1 MTQKHVWG
9 FSWQMLIILV
19 FGRQR
24 REEMEFK
31 GNLSYVAS
39 LRTAWVISQKNYAC
53 MCLFLE
59 NSWVGTFPCHRVLNN
74 MNIGHLAL
82 HSTLVVPRDDL
93 KHIRKTH
100 WVSCKHDDTSY
111 RKLERLWVLVL
122 NQSMPYRVCLSS
134 ASVVSSGLV
143 VPLSLLPSRL
153 LDLAIFLAQPFC
165 IIFLKEREKLLLLFS
180 QHPPCLLGFPSQQS
194 VPLSIPSWGGSVR
207 CSLCYSRLYHGHR
220 AWENGTVH
228 GLRATCSEPGSFVK
242 NGGEEFYIRPRSWWE
257 IRFGIVELSGTSQ
270 AESIAREKK
279 TIALNI
285 ELRINWPW
293 TFCFII
299 FIIFC

>member
-1 MTQKHVWG
+1 
-9 FSWQMLIILV
+9 MLIILV

-24 REEMEFK
+24 WEELEFK
-31 GNLSYVAS
+31 VNLSYVAS
-39 LRTAWVISQKNYAC
+39 LRTAWVISQKNYVC

-59 NSWVGTFPCHRVLNN
+59 NSWVGTFPCHHVLNN
-74 MNIGHLAL
+74 MNIVHLAL

-100 WVSCKHDDTSY
+100 WVSCKHDDTPY
-111 RKLERLWVLVL
+111 QKLERLWVLVF

-143 VPLSLLPSRL
+143 LTLSLLPSRL

-165 IIFLKEREKLLLLFS
+165 IIFLKEKKMELLFS
-180 QHPPCLLGFPSQQS
+180 QHPPCLLGVPSQHCM
-194 VPLSIPSWGGSVR
+194 PLSVPSWGALW
-207 CSLCYSRLYHGHR
+207 CSLCYSRIYHRHW

-228 GLRATCSEPGSFVK
+228 RPRATCSELGSFVK
-242 NGGEEFYIRPRSWWE
+242 NDGEEFYIRPRSWWE
-257 IRFGIVELSGTSQ
+257 IRFGIVGLSGTSQ
-270 AESIAREKK
+270 AERK
-279 TIALNI
+279 TTALNI

-293 TFCFII
+293 TFCFILLI
-299 FIIFC
+299 FFY